1 MSTFALDLRPM
12 ADPDAD
18 AHPDDTGWVWDGV
31 LARGDISLLT
41 GVWKSGKTTLL
52 AGLVHALGGSGEFL
66 GRSCA
71 RGRVVV
77 LSEESRAHWAER
89 NRVIP
94 AGDHARLVSRPF
106 PGRPTASEWAELV
119 AAVDGLRE
127 VGREHGPLD
136 LFVVDPLSPFLPGW
150 SDSDSGALLRFLE
163 PLRLLAQGGTAVLV
177 LHHPRRT
184 AAAEGS
190 LARGG
195 GALLGYVDTI
205 LELHVVGRGGGGN
218 RRRLTS
224 RSRRPGAVEELVYEW
239 VPGTPEFRAV
249 ATDEDAVFRENWEQ
263 VRAQLADRPAPATCP
278 ELLADWPS
286 EAAPAPTVLY
296 RWLRRAVSAGLA
308 VRTGSGTKAQ
318 PFRFALPR
326 APELDELPPLSPLEP
341 LRRPGR

>member
-12 ADPDAD
+12 DDPDAG
-18 AHPDDTGWVWDGV
+18 AHPDSTGWVWDGV

-52 AGLVHALGGSGEFL
+52 AGLVRALGGGGDFL

-77 LSEESRAHWAER
+77 LSEESRAHWAELH
-89 NRVIP
+89 RVIP
-94 AGDHARLVSRPF
+94 AGPHARLLSRPF
-106 PGRPTASEWAELV
+106 PGRPTADEWVELV

-127 VGREHGPLD
+127 LGPLD

-177 LHHPRRT
+177 LHHPRRKE
-184 AAAEGS
+184 AAEGS

-195 GALLGYVDTI
+195 GALLGYVDAI
-205 LELHVVGRGGGGN
+205 LELHAVGRGGDGN
-218 RRRLTS
+218 RRRLTN
-224 RSRRPGAVEELVYEW
+224 RSRRVGAVEELVYEW
-239 VPGTPEFRAV
+239 VPGTAEFRAV
-249 ATDEDAVFRENWEQ
+249 PTDDDAVFRENWEQ
-263 VRAQLADRPAPATCP
+263 VRAQLADRPAPATCG

-286 EAAPAPTVLY
+286 EAPSRSLLY
-296 RWLRRAVSAGLA
+296 AWLRRAASAGLA
-308 VRTGSGTKAQ
+308 VRSGSGTRYD

-326 APELDELPPLSPLEP
+326 PAAPDALPP
-341 LRRPGR
+341 LRRPGT

>member
-1 MSTFALDLRPM
+1 MSTFALDLRPLN
-12 ADPDAD
+12 DPDTA
-18 AHPDDTGWVWDGV
+18 AHPDSSGWVWDGV

-41 GVWKSGKTTLL
+41 GVWKTGKTTLL
-52 AGLVHALGGSGEFL
+52 AGLIHALGGGDDFL
-66 GRSCA
+66 GRPCS

-89 NRVIP
+89 HRMIP

-106 PGRPTASEWAELV
+106 PGRPTAAEWAELV

-127 VGREHGPLD
+127 LGPLD

-150 SDSDSGALLRFLE
+150 SDSDPGTLLRFLE

-177 LHHPRRT
+177 LHHPRRKD
-184 AAAEGS
+184 AAEGS

-205 LELHVVGRGGGGN
+205 LELHPVGRAPGGT
-218 RRRLTS
+218 RRRLTN
-224 RSRRPGAVEELVYEW
+224 RSRRSGAVEELVYEW
-239 VPGTPEFRAV
+239 VPGTAEFRAV
-249 ATDEDAVFRENWEQ
+249 PTDDDAVFRENWEGL
-263 VRAQLADRPAPATCP
+263 RAQLSDRPAPATCG
-278 ELLADWPS
+278 ELLAGWS
-286 EAAPAPTVLY
+286 AESAPAPSVLY
-296 RWLRRAVSAGLA
+296 RWLRRAVDAGLA
-308 VRTGSGTKAQ
+308 VRTGDGTKRD

-326 APELDELPPLSPLEP
+326 PRQPGDLPPLPPLEP

>member
-1 MSTFALDLRPM
+1 
-12 ADPDAD
+12 
-18 AHPDDTGWVWDGV
+18 
-31 LARGDISLLT
+31 LARGDITLLT

-52 AGLVHALGGSGEFL
+52 AGLVHALGDGGEFL
-66 GRSCA
+66 GRACA

-89 NRVIP
+89 HRTIP
-94 AGDHARLVSRPF
+94 VAGDHARLVSRPF

-127 VGREHGPLD
+127 YGPLD

-150 SDSDSGALLRFLE
+150 SDTDSGALLRFLE

-177 LHHPRRT
+177 MHHPRRKE
-184 AAAEGS
+184 AAEGS

-205 LELHVVGRGGGGN
+205 LELHVVGRGGVGN

-239 VPGTPEFRAV
+239 VPGTAEFRAV

-263 VRAQLADRPAPATCP
+263 VRAQLADRTAPATCQ
-278 ELLADWPS
+278 ELLAHWPS
-286 EAAPAPTVLY
+286 ETAPAPTVLY
-296 RWLRRAVSAGLA
+296 RWLRRAVSAGLV

-326 APELDELPPLSPLEP
+326 ATELDELPELPPLEP
-341 LRRPGR
+341 LRRPGK

>member
-1 MSTFALDLRPM
+1 MSTFTLDLRPM
-12 ADPDAD
+12 DTPAAD
-18 AHPDDTGWVWDGV
+18 AHTDGTGWVWDGV

-52 AGLVHALGGSGEFL
+52 AGLVHALGGGGDFL
-66 GRSCA
+66 GRACA
-71 RGRVVV
+71 PGRVVV
-77 LSEESRAHWAER
+77 LSEESGAHWAER

-94 AGDHARLVSRPF
+94 AGPHARLVSRPF
-106 PGRPTASEWAELV
+106 PGRPTAAEWADLV
-119 AAVDGLRE
+119 AAVDGLRAD
-127 VGREHGPLD
+127 GPLD

-163 PLRLLAQGGTAVLV
+163 PLRRLAQGGTAVLV
-177 LHHPRRT
+177 LHHPRRK

-224 RSRRPGAVEELVYEW
+224 RSRRPGAVGELVYEW

-249 ATDEDAVFRENWEQ
+249 PTDEDAVFRENWEQ
-263 VRAQLADRPAPATCP
+263 VRAHLADRPAPATCP
-278 ELLADWPS
+278 ELLGDWPS

-296 RWLRRAVSAGLA
+296 RWLRRAVSAGLV
-308 VRTGSGTKAQ
+308 VRTGSGTKTQ

-326 APELDELPPLSPLEP
+326 ARQKGELPPLPP
-341 LRRPGR
+341 LRLPGT